1 MSTLAKE
8 YTPDKIRNIILLS
21 HGGAGKTSLAEAMLY
36 TAKTITR
43 MGKVEDGSTTLDHD
57 IEAIQR
63 KTSVVL
69 SLAYLDWKG
78 TKINI
83 IDTPG
88 YTDFQGELVGAIRA
102 ADAALLVVCGVSGV
116 EVGTENMWRLIR
128 ENNLPVI
135 VVINKLDRENADF
148 AKTISQLQE
157 AFGKAVVPIQLPRR
171 KGQNL
176 EAVVDLIGE
185 PQLGEDESLKDSLF
199 EALSDVSDEFLEKYL
214 NGEEISAQEIVET
227 LKAGI
232 KERKVFP
239 VMAVSALSN
248 IGVDKLL
255 DTIVEYLPSPL
266 EREDVFGLK
275 TDDGARVQIKA
286 SDEEPTCA
294 FVFKTVADPYVGKL
308 SYIRVFSGMLT
319 NDSVLIN
326 SNKNEQQKIGQIYLL
341 LGKQQQP
348 VGRVHAGDI
357 CAVPKLT
364 ETSTGDTLCHPDRIL
379 TFPPLEYPEP
389 IYQLAIKP
397 KSREDE
403 DKLSA
408 GLNRLAEEDPS
419 FRWWRDNEIK
429 QTVMAGM
436 GDLHLEVMVNRLKR
450 KFGVDVEVF
459 TPKVPYKETIKSTAS
474 AQGKYKR
481 QTGGHGQYGDVWI
494 TIEPL
499 ERGAG
504 FEFVNKIVGGVI
516 PRQYIPSV
524 EKGLQKALQ
533 EGILAGY
540 PVVDVRVTLYDGS
553 YHPVDSSDIAFQIAA
568 SMAFKNAAQQANP
581 TLLEP
586 IMNVTVVVPKNFT
599 GDVIGDLNS
608 KRGRI
613 LGIESESPLLDRVLA
628 QVPLAEML
636 KFAIDLRSIT
646 GGRGS
651 FSMSFSHYE
660 EVPPHIAQQIIEN
673 AKKER
678 EKEE

>member
-1 MSTLAKE
+1 MSTLVKE

-21 HGGAGKTSLAEAMLY
+21 HGGAGKTSLAEAMLF
-36 TAKTITR
+36 TAKAITR
-43 MGKVEDGSTTLDHD
+43 MGTVEDGSTTLDHD

-128 ENNLPVI
+128 ENDLPVI
-135 VVINKLDRENADF
+135 IVVNKLDRENADF
-148 AKTISQLQE
+148 AKTVSQLQE
-157 AFGKAVVPIQLPRR
+157 AFGKAVVPIQLPRK

-176 EAVVDLIGE
+176 EGVVDLIGE
-185 PQLGEDESLKDSLF
+185 PQSGENESLKDSLF

-214 NGEEISAQEIVET
+214 NGEEISHQEVVET

-232 KERKVFP
+232 KERKIFP
-239 VMAVSALSN
+239 IMVVSALSN
-248 IGVDKLL
+248 VGVDKLL
-255 DTIVEYLPSPL
+255 DTIVEYLPSPA

-275 TDDGARVQIKA
+275 PDDGAKVQIKA
-286 SDEEPTCA
+286 SDEEPPCA

-341 LGKQQQP
+341 FGKQQQP

-364 ETSTGDTLCHPDRIL
+364 ETSTGDTLCHPSRIL

-429 QTVMAGM
+429 QTVIAGM

-459 TPKVPYKETIKSTAS
+459 TPKVPYKETVKSAAS

-586 IMNVTVVVPKNFT
+586 IMNVTVVVPKDFT

-613 LGIESESPLLDRVLA
+613 LGIESESPLIDRVLA

-678 EKEE
+678 EEE